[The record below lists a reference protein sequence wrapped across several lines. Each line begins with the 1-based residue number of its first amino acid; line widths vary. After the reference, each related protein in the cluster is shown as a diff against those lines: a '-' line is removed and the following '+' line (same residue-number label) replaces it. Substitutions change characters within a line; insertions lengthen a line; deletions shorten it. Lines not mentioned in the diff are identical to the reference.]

1 MEKLIGEEMFLPT
14 AASIEALIAKKIPY
28 EEAKGFVERFRDKM
42 KDGFKPDYKL
52 FHTGASQFTLLE
64 LNTFIQEALGL
75 GTYYNFYVCPGL
87 HEATA
92 GSRIANRM
100 TSILIVAN
108 NDNPIFDEDR
118 NFLLTEEEFVI
129 GFNWGNL
136 EP

>member
-14 AASIEALIAKKIPY
+14 AASIQALIAKKITFK
-28 EEAKGFVERFRDKM
+28 EAKDFVERFRDQM
-42 KDGFKPDYKL
+42 KTGFDPDYKL

-92 GSRIANRM
+92 APNLANRM

-108 NDNPIFDEDR
+108 NDNPIFDEER
-118 NFLLTEEEFVI
+118 NFLLTETEFVT